1 MPAVLI
7 TLVTLFATT
16 NSRSYHQNQ
25 VYFSLIKTYL
35 GAKFI
40 ANEQSVFDF
49 DHSDDVAVV
58 EVLW

>member
-1 MPAVLI
+1 MI
-7 TLVTLFATT
+7 
-16 NSRSYHQNQ
+16 
-25 VYFSLIKTYL
+25 TYL

-49 DHSDDVAVV
+49 DDSDNVAVV